1 MIKIKSR
8 KISKSHEPFVIAE
21 LSANHNGSLK
31 NALKLVDLAS
41 KSGVD
46 AIKLQT
52 FTPESI
58 TLNCK
63 KKDFLISDKKNIWKK
78 NNSLFSL
85 YKKAQTP
92 WEWHKQIFEKAKR
105 KNLIYFSSPFDET
118 AVDFLEELNVPA
130 YKIASFENNHYPLL
144 KKVARTG
151 KPVIMSLGLST
162 LDEIKRS
169 FVYLK
174 KNGCK
179 QIALLKCTSSY
190 PANTKDLNLF
200 TIKDLKKKFNCEIG
214 YSDHSLGIGAAIS
227 AVTLGA
233 TIIEKH
239 FTLEKNKG
247 VDGKFS
253 IEKNEMQTLK
263 KECTRSWQA
272 LGKVYYGPTKNER
285 LYKKYKR
292 SIYVSKLILK
302 GEKFTNEN
310 LKIVR
315 PSFGLHPKFYED
327 IIGKISNSKIEM
339 GTPFKK
345 KYVRNK

>member
-1 MIKIKSR
+1 M
-8 KISKSHEPFVIAE
+8 
-21 LSANHNGSLK
+21 
-31 NALKLVDLAS
+31 
-41 KSGVD
+41 
-46 AIKLQT
+46 
-52 FTPESI
+52 
-58 TLNCK
+58 
-63 KKDFLISDKKNIWKK
+63 
-78 NNSLFSL
+78 
-85 YKKAQTP
+85 
-92 WEWHKQIFEKAKR
+92 
-105 KNLIYFSSPFDET
+105 
-118 AVDFLEELNVPA
+118 
-130 YKIASFENNHYPLL
+130 
-144 KKVARTG
+144 
-151 KPVIMSLGLST
+151 
-162 LDEIKRS
+162 
-169 FVYLK
+169 
-174 KNGCK
+174 
-179 QIALLKCTSSY
+179 LKCTSSY

-327 IIGKISNSKIEM
+327 IIEKFQIQRLKWVHHLKKIC
-339 GTPFKK
+339 KK
-345 KYVRNK
+345 